1 MLLFNHFLL
10 QFSSR
15 LPMGID
21 GLKKSYETGYD
32 FEKST
37 LYLSIILSERKRNG
51 FFLAKNEYGV
61 QIVQG
66 FV

>member
-1 MLLFNHFLL
+1 
-10 QFSSR
+10 
-15 LPMGID
+15 MGID

-51 FFLAKNEYGV
+51 FFSS
-61 QIVQG
+61 
-66 FV
+66 